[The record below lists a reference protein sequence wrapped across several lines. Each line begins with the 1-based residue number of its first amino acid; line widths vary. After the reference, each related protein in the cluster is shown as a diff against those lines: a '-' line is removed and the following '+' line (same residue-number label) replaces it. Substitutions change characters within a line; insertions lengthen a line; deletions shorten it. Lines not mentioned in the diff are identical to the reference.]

1 MTDEMRVRINGRP
14 QRFDAAAP
22 RTLLQLLRDEAGL
35 TGTKEGCGNGEC
47 GACTVL
53 LDGLPV
59 RSCLVLAQ
67 EADGSEVVTIEGLAQ
82 DGALT
87 PLQEAFIETG
97 AVQCGYCAPGFL
109 LAAHALLERHPSP
122 TRQQI
127 LDAYGGH
134 LCRCTGYEALFQAVE
149 LASRR
154 GVETAAG
161 IG

>member
-1 MTDEMRVRINGRP
+1 MTDAIRVRINGRL
-14 QRFDAAAP
+14 QRFESEAP

>member
-1 MTDEMRVRINGRP
+1 MSVLLTFELNGNTVSA
-14 QRFDAAAP
+14 AAAP
-22 RTLLQLLRDEAGL
+22 HERLIDILRGPL
-35 TGTKEGCGNGEC
+35 GQTGTKEGCGNGEC

-59 RSCLVLAQ
+59 RSCLILAQ
-67 EADGSEVVTIEGLAQ
+67 EVDGSEVVTIEGLARQ
-82 DGALT
+82 GALT

-161 IG
+161 SG